1 MEARDA
7 HFGRRRARVGHRRAV
22 GIGGLDGSVYSERR
36 GANLS
41 TLSAVDCTS
50 ATDCVAVGHA
60 DTGGSRST
68 LAAHWN
74 GTSWTITPTPNP
86 AGSTLSSLNGVSC
99 PRAGVCFAVGGSSSG
114 PLVEL
119 WNGVSWTILPS
130 ESVAGGELDAVS
142 CSGLLACTAVGQY
155 ADGSSRLTL
164 AERWDATGWHVQ
176 STPNVAGA
184 EINQLTGV
192 SCPVKRTCT
201 AVGRSTANETTAPI
215 AARWF
220 GRIDVWGLQAAPK
233 PVGAQ
238 SARFAAVS
246 CSAPLPC
253 FATGNYATAAS
264 PTASSVTRTLAE
276 RRGGSTWSVVS
287 TPNPEP
293 GRGRPERPVRCELPD
308 REVLQGRG
316 NLDHAPGTDSDSR
329 GLRRGDLATRAGTDH
344 GLLPRAG
351 RSLVPDTPV
360 LHGRGRQQL
369 QVQRHDAVGAL
380 DALRR
385 PSRADQS
392 ELGGSAEPMPLGPQR
407 RLGAV
412 GHADAL
418 EDAAS
423 GGP

>member
-1 MEARDA
+1 MNARGAPWRLATRTWGVVALAAAIAAPSASAAWTVPSTPNVD
-7 HFGRRRARVGHRRAV
+7 
-22 GIGGLDGSVYSERR
+22 

-184 EINQLTGV
+184 EINHLTGV

-238 SARFAAVS
+238 SARLAAVS

-276 RRGGSTWSVVS
+276 RRVGSTWSVVPTPTPEQGAGDQSSLFGVSCPTERFCKSVGTS
-287 TPNPEP
+287 TTLAGPIAIAEGFDGATWQLEP
-293 GRGRPERPVRCELPD
+293 
-308 REVLQGRG
+308 
-316 NLDHAPGTDSDSR
+316 
-329 GLRRGDLATRAGTDH
+329 
-344 GLLPRAG
+344 
-351 RSLVPDTPV
+351 VPITGFFPV
-360 LHGRGRQQL
+360 LVGVSCPTRRFCM
-369 QVQRHDAVGAL
+369 AVGGNSFRFSGTTL
-380 DALRR
+380 
-385 PSRADQS
+385 
-392 ELGGSAEPMPLGPQR
+392 SARWTP
-407 RLGAV
+407 
-412 GHADAL
+412 
-418 EDAAS
+418 
-423 GGP
+423 

>member
-1 MEARDA
+1 MNARGA
-7 HFGRRRARVGHRRAV
+7 PWRLATRTWGVVALASA
-22 GIGGLDGSVYSERR
+22 IAAPSASAAWTAPSTPNAE

-184 EINQLTGV
+184 EINHLTGV

-238 SARFAAVS
+238 SARLAAVS

-276 RRGGSTWSVVS
+276 RRAGSTWSVVS

-293 GRGRPERPVRCELPD
+293 GAGDQSSLFGVSCPTERFCKAVGTSTTLAGPIAIAESFDGATWQLEPVPIT
-308 REVLQGRG
+308 GFF
-316 NLDHAPGTDSDSR
+316 
-329 GLRRGDLATRAGTDH
+329 
-344 GLLPRAG
+344 
-351 RSLVPDTPV
+351 PV
-360 LHGRGRQQL
+360 LNGVSCPTRRFCM
-369 QVQRHDAVGAL
+369 AVGGNSFRFSGTTL
-380 DALRR
+380 
-385 PSRADQS
+385 
-392 ELGGSAEPMPLGPQR
+392 SARWTP
-407 RLGAV
+407 
-412 GHADAL
+412 
-418 EDAAS
+418 
-423 GGP
+423 